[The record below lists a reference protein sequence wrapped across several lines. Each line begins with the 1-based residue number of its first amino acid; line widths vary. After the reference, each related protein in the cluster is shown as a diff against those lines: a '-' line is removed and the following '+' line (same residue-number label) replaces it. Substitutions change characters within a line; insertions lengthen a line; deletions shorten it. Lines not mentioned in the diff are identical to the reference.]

1 MTRANIPVS
10 VSRPA
15 EPLREYVSCY
25 WLSLDNADDT
35 CSVLPDG
42 AVDVV
47 VTVGTTTC
55 QVDVFGTTTSRTE
68 LPLGVGRHYLGI
80 RFKPGQS
87 RHFLDVQASELTN
100 TNQSAE
106 GLFLPNMLGV
116 AESITADNLCS
127 RLDAA
132 LLGHLKQR
140 PPRHLGIDD
149 AIRHMESM
157 RGTWR
162 VSQLSNMY
170 GKSRRQFER
179 NFLDVVGIP
188 AKLFAEIIRF
198 QQASMLLSRSA
209 LPLAQIAAELGYT
222 DQSHLTHEF
231 SRFYGHPPSRA
242 RKHVAFLQ
250 DAARLPDNNE
260 LPFYLMRSDN

>member
-1 MTRANIPVS
+1 MTRANTAIP

-15 EPLREYVSCY
+15 DPLRGYVDYY

-35 CSVLPDG
+35 YSVLPDG

-55 QVDVFGTTTSRTE
+55 QVNIFGTTTSRTE
-68 LPLGVGRHYLGI
+68 LPLDVGHHYLGI

-87 RHFLDVQASELTN
+87 RHFLDVHASELTN
-100 TNQSAE
+100 TNRPAE
-106 GLFLPNMLGV
+106 GLFLPNILGV
-116 AESITADNLCS
+116 AESITADNLFS

-132 LLGHLKQR
+132 LLGHLNQR
-140 PPRHLGIDD
+140 PPRNLKIDD
-149 AIRHMESM
+149 AIRHIESM
-157 RGTWR
+157 RGTSR

-179 NFLDVVGIP
+179 NFRDVVGVP

-198 QQASMLLSRSA
+198 QRAAMLLAHSA

-231 SRFYGHPPSRA
+231 MRFYGHPPSRA
-242 RKHVAFLQ
+242 RQHVAFLQ
-250 DAARLPDNNE
+250 DAGRLPDNHGP
-260 LPFYLMRSDN
+260 PFA